1 MVSTLDILKKEKDL
15 VDEINRVDR
24 YIEIVGSQLEDTK
37 KYKIDCETR
46 TTKKYKI
53 DCETRTTKKY
63 KIDCETRTHDLIV
76 LEDMIKDYQEN
87 RSELLKKLDE
97 VQIELR
103 KHLKQMLL

>member
-1 MVSTLDILKKEKDL
+1 MISTLDILKKEKDL

-24 YIEIVGSQLEDTK
+24 YIEIVESQLED
-37 KYKIDCETR
+37 
-46 TTKKYKI
+46 
-53 DCETRTTKKY
+53 TKKY

-103 KHLKQMLL
+103 EHLKQMLL

>member
-24 YIEIVGSQLEDTK
+24 YIEIVESQLED
-37 KYKIDCETR
+37 
-46 TTKKYKI
+46 
-53 DCETRTTKKY
+53 TKKY

-76 LEDMIKDYQEN
+76 LENMIKDYQEN

-103 KHLKQMLL
+103 EHLKQMLL

>member
-24 YIEIVGSQLEDTK
+24 YIEIVESQLED
-37 KYKIDCETR
+37 
-46 TTKKYKI
+46 
-53 DCETRTTKKY
+53 TKKY

-103 KHLKQMLL
+103 EHLKQMLP

>member
-24 YIEIVGSQLEDTK
+24 YIEIVESQLEDTK
-37 KYKIDCETR
+37 KYKIDC
-46 TTKKYKI
+46 
-53 DCETRTTKKY
+53 D
-63 KIDCETRTHDLIV
+63 TRTHDLIV

-103 KHLKQMLL
+103 EHLKQMLL

>member
-24 YIEIVGSQLEDTK
+24 YIEIVESQLEDTK

-46 TTKKYKI
+46 TRDI
-53 DCETRTTKKY
+53 G
-63 KIDCETRTHDLIV
+63 V
-76 LEDMIKDYQEN
+76 LESMIKEYQEDK
-87 RSELLKKLDE
+87 SELLKKLDE

-103 KHLKQMLL
+103 EHLKQMLS

>member
-24 YIEIVGSQLEDTK
+24 YIEIVESQLED
-37 KYKIDCETR
+37 
-46 TTKKYKI
+46 
-53 DCETRTTKKY
+53 TKKY

-76 LEDMIKDYQEN
+76 LENIIKDYQEN

-103 KHLKQMLL
+103 EHLKKMLP

>member
-24 YIEIVGSQLEDTK
+24 YIEIVESQLED
-37 KYKIDCETR
+37 
-46 TTKKYKI
+46 
-53 DCETRTTKKY
+53 TKKY

-76 LEDMIKDYQEN
+76 LENIIKDYQEN

-97 VQIELR
+97 VQIKLR
-103 KHLKQMLL
+103 EHLKQMLP

>member
-24 YIEIVGSQLEDTK
+24 YIEIVESQLED
-37 KYKIDCETR
+37 
-46 TTKKYKI
+46 
-53 DCETRTTKKY
+53 TKKY

-87 RSELLKKLDE
+87 RFELLKKLDE

-103 KHLKQMLL
+103 EHLKQMLL

>member
-1 MVSTLDILKKEKDL
+1 MVSTFDILKKEKDL

-24 YIEIVGSQLEDTK
+24 YIEIVGSQLED
-37 KYKIDCETR
+37 
-46 TTKKYKI
+46 
-53 DCETRTTKKY
+53 TKKY

-103 KHLKQMLL
+103 EHLKQMLL

>member
-1 MVSTLDILKKEKDL
+1 MVSTLDILKKEKEL

-24 YIEIVGSQLEDTK
+24 YIEIVESQLED
-37 KYKIDCETR
+37 
-46 TTKKYKI
+46 
-53 DCETRTTKKY
+53 TKKY

-76 LEDMIKDYQEN
+76 LENMIKDYQEN

-103 KHLKQMLL
+103 EHLKQMLL

>member
-24 YIEIVGSQLEDTK
+24 YIEIIESQLED
-37 KYKIDCETR
+37 
-46 TTKKYKI
+46 
-53 DCETRTTKKY
+53 TKKY

-103 KHLKQMLL
+103 EHLKQMLS

>member
-1 MVSTLDILKKEKDL
+1 MVSTLDILKKENDL

-24 YIEIVGSQLEDTK
+24 YIEIVESQLED
-37 KYKIDCETR
+37 
-46 TTKKYKI
+46 
-53 DCETRTTKKY
+53 TKKY

-103 KHLKQMLL
+103 EHLKQMLL

>member
-24 YIEIVGSQLEDTK
+24 YIEIVESQLED
-37 KYKIDCETR
+37 
-46 TTKKYKI
+46 
-53 DCETRTTKKY
+53 TKKY

-87 RSELLKKLDE
+87 RFELLKKLDE

-103 KHLKQMLL
+103 EHLKQMLP

>member
-24 YIEIVGSQLEDTK
+24 YIEIVRSQLED
-37 KYKIDCETR
+37 
-46 TTKKYKI
+46 
-53 DCETRTTKKY
+53 TKKY

-87 RSELLKKLDE
+87 RSEILKKLDE

-103 KHLKQMLL
+103 EHLKQMLL

>member
-24 YIEIVGSQLEDTK
+24 YIEIVRSQLED
-37 KYKIDCETR
+37 
-46 TTKKYKI
+46 
-53 DCETRTTKKY
+53 TKKY

-103 KHLKQMLL
+103 EHLKQILL

>member
-24 YIEIVGSQLEDTK
+24 YIEIVRSQLED
-37 KYKIDCETR
+37 
-46 TTKKYKI
+46 
-53 DCETRTTKKY
+53 TKKY

-87 RSELLKKLDE
+87 RSEILKKLDE

-103 KHLKQMLL
+103 EHLKQILL